1 MKTKNNL
8 KKRIMSFA
16 LMLCMTVALIPTMPA
31 EYAQAT
37 GETITYD
44 FTKLSSSNVQLV
56 ASGNT
61 TADETLIASYDSAAE
76 IKALNNSEGSWYISG
91 ASVTY
96 NVANTSS
103 FIRVAPGYIQQK
115 IYNGDTGVVK
125 LKILVDE
132 TGYYDASTVVQT
144 YGSSTDTTL
153 PVTISFN
160 GVENRKDITNIS
172 GNNNKQTADLGQYYL
187 TAGEEYSVEY
197 SIVGHSGAKNYTQFL
212 LYNLTLTPVTSEL
225 VVNDETLPTA
235 MSIGDS
241 ADLPTVVHKVG
252 TETYPVNVNFTSS
265 KDDVISIDNGKLTAN
280 AAGYALLTATDAN
293 DAETVYGYW
302 GIVVRE
308 AATAGEISYRMDGQI
323 HASNKD
329 KKYLRD
335 LASGTEYTDSVYETT
350 WTYEGYVSGVTTHE
364 MRSDS
369 GLGLKMKSKAEDE
382 GTITI
387 KLNVEKAGQYSVDA
401 NVVINDTK
409 TTWAKFT
416 IKDSDSEVLL
426 SKEINKNL
434 DSTSVD
440 ASGKTELGTVNFA
453 EPGWYTV
460 EFYAHTSGSELST
473 VWNWLKAITLTE
485 QTVTKN
491 DIFGSKYAYI
501 EKADDGTYTLNFV
514 GGLND
519 INYAKVG
526 FEINSD
532 VQNVAYTTAV
542 YDSLKVN
549 GEVYSASH
557 YEAEH
562 VFCAEKTGFAPG
574 ATVTI
579 KPYVEDADGNRTY
592 HKYSETEDVEFTFT
606 LPNA

>member
-16 LMLCMTVALIPTMPA
+16 LVMCMVAAFIPAMPA
-31 EYAQAT
+31 EYAQAA

-44 FTKLSSSNVQLV
+44 FTGIGTSTKMIVGSTIDSEDSAKYDSFKDIADLV
-56 ASGNT
+56 AASTTNSGN
-61 TADETLIASYDSAAE
+61 
-76 IKALNNSEGSWYISG
+76 GSWYVSD
-91 ASVTY
+91 ASIT
-96 NVANTSS
+96 NPGSNS
-103 FIRVAPGYIQQK
+103 FIRVHSSYIQQK
-115 IYNGDTGVVK
+115 LWDGATGSVK
-125 LKILVDE
+125 IGITVDE
-132 TGYYDASTVVQT
+132 TGYYDASTGIAVYQDGQGKQDLT
-144 YGSSTDTTL
+144 W
-153 PVTISFN
+153 PVTITVAGKENEISFKESTKETATAL
-160 GVENRKDITNIS
+160 GV
-172 GNNNKQTADLGQYYL
+172 YYL
-187 TAGEEYSVEY
+187 EAGTEYTVVYSMTATV
-197 SIVGHSGAKNYTQFL
+197 TQHL
-212 LYNLTLTPVTSEL
+212 LMYNLKLTPVTSEL

-350 WTYEGYVSGVTTHE
+350 WTYEGYVSVVTTHE
-364 MRSDS
+364 MRSDN
-369 GLGLKMKSKAEDE
+369 GLGLKMKSSEEGNVEDE

-387 KLNVEKAGQYSVDA
+387 KLNVEKAGLYSVAA
-401 NVVINDTK
+401 NVAINDTK
-409 TTWAKFT
+409 TTSVKFT

-426 SKEINKNL
+426 SKDLEKGAV
-434 DSTSVD
+434 TSEETV
-440 ASGKTELGTVNFA
+440 LGTVNFT
-453 EPGWYTV
+453 ESGWYTV
-460 EFYAHTSGSELST
+460 EFYAHTSGSKLST

-485 QTVTKN
+485 RTVTAN
-491 DIFGSKYAYI
+491 GIFGSKYAYI
-501 EKADDGTYTLNFV
+501 EKEDNETYTLNFV

-526 FEINSD
+526 FEINGD
-532 VQNVAYTTAV
+532 VQGDEYTTAV

-562 VFCAEKTGFAPG
+562 VFCVEKTGFAPG

-579 KPYVEDADGNRTY
+579 KPYVEDADGKRTY
-592 HKYSETEDVEFTFT
+592 HKYSETEEEVEFTFT
-606 LPNA
+606 LPNANA

>member
-16 LMLCMTVALIPTMPA
+16 LVMCMVAAFIPAMPA
-31 EYAQAT
+31 EYAQAA

-44 FTKLSSSNVQLV
+44 FTGIGTSTKMIVGSTINSEDSAKYDSFKDIADLV
-56 ASGNT
+56 AASTTNSGN
-61 TADETLIASYDSAAE
+61 
-76 IKALNNSEGSWYISG
+76 GSWYVSD
-91 ASVTY
+91 ASI
-96 NVANTSS
+96 ANPGSNS
-103 FIRVAPGYIQQK
+103 FIRVHSSYIQQK
-115 IYNGDTGVVK
+115 LWAGATGSVK
-125 LKILVDE
+125 IGITVDE
-132 TGYYDASTVVQT
+132 TGYYDASTGIAVYQDGQGKQDLT
-144 YGSSTDTTL
+144 W
-153 PVTISFN
+153 PVTITVAGKENEISFKESTKETATAL
-160 GVENRKDITNIS
+160 GV
-172 GNNNKQTADLGQYYL
+172 YYL
-187 TAGEEYSVEY
+187 EAGTEYTVVYSMTATV
-197 SIVGHSGAKNYTQFL
+197 TQHL
-212 LYNLTLTPVTSEL
+212 LMYNLKLTPVTSEL

-241 ADLPTVVHKVG
+241 ADLPTVELKVG

-265 KDDVISIDNGKLTAN
+265 NEGVISIGNGKLTAN

-293 DAETVYGYW
+293 NAETGYW

-329 KKYLRD
+329 KTFLRD
-335 LASGTEYTDSVYETT
+335 LDIGTEYTDSVYETT
-350 WTYEGYVSGVTTHE
+350 WTYEGYVSEVTTHE
-364 MRSDS
+364 MRSDN
-369 GLGLKMKSKAEDE
+369 GLGLKMKSSEEGNVEDE

-387 KLNVEKAGQYSVDA
+387 KLNVEKAGLYSVAA
-401 NVVINDTK
+401 NVAINDTK
-409 TTWAKFT
+409 TTSVKFT

-426 SKEINKNL
+426 SKDLEKGAV
-434 DSTSVD
+434 TSEE
-440 ASGKTELGTVNFA
+440 TELGTVNFT

-460 EFYAHTSGSELST
+460 EFYAHTSGSTLST

-526 FEINSD
+526 FEINGD

-562 VFCAEKTGFAPG
+562 VFCAEKKGFAPG